1 MGFDKAENE
10 PSTVCYKGL
19 ASHNYIT
26 WIRYS
31 QPRSRLLSDRAGSAA
46 RRAAGRQAGTAAS
59 RHEGVDDAA
68 ARGAPGAAG
77 GGRRDRYARRAAG
90 CKSSRCCE
98 QGCLFYPGG
107 VGDWLIA

>member
-19 ASHNYIT
+19 ASYNYIT

-59 RHEGVDDAA
+59 RHEGRAQIVIRDDHQ
-68 ARGAPGAAG
+68 APGRLLSLLLPLSACIAS
-77 GGRRDRYARRAAG
+77 RALYETVLERTFEN
-90 CKSSRCCE
+90 S
-98 QGCLFYPGG
+98 L
-107 VGDWLIA
+107 VGP